1 VTLLGQVMMRD
12 LGQSPPPHAG
22 QAFITGMYAAPEQRT
37 PEQAKAIA
45 CPMRSLMNCPQ
56 SGRYKIEPQTEGDRT
71 MKEKTEM
78 TMKTDAET
86 VVRRAYHLA
95 EGNVMDVQG
104 FIDLFAADGVLNAGQ
119 ESYRGEGTRYWPM
132 LRERPA
138 GAAPRRTPG
147 TRVR

>member
-1 VTLLGQVMMRD
+1 
-12 LGQSPPPHAG
+12 
-22 QAFITGMYAAPEQRT
+22 
-37 PEQAKAIA
+37 
-45 CPMRSLMNCPQ
+45 
-56 SGRYKIEPQTEGDRT
+56 
-71 MKEKTEM
+71 
-78 TMKTDAET
+78 
-86 VVRRAYHLA
+86 
-95 EGNVMDVQG
+95 MDVQG

>member
-1 VTLLGQVMMRD
+1 
-12 LGQSPPPHAG
+12 
-22 QAFITGMYAAPEQRT
+22 
-37 PEQAKAIA
+37 
-45 CPMRSLMNCPQ
+45 
-56 SGRYKIEPQTEGDRT
+56 

-132 LRERPA
+132 LRGRPA